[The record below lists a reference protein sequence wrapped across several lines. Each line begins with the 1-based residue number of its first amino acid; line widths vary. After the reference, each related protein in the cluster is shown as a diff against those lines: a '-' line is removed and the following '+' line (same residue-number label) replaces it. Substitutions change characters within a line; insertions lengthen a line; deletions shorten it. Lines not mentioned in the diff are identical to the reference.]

1 MTTASDPSGP
11 WGPHDPGKPGA
22 EPPAGP
28 WGLHEPDP
36 ARAQASDP
44 PTGPHEAARAAAAG
58 ATTGAGAIP
67 QGVRLSATD
76 FLAAQRANRWNTIW
90 LILVLLALGGGFG
103 YLIGAV
109 IDYYGS
115 GAGGYGYQTPYDP
128 LALSA
133 VGLLGAAIFV
143 GIGVG
148 ASAVTFLAG
157 DKVIV
162 GLTGAHEVSAEDE
175 PVLNNVV
182 EEMAI
187 ASGLPKPRLVVIETE
202 AMNAFATG
210 MRPEHAVLGV
220 TRGLLNRLSRDELQG
235 VVGHEMGHIANWDT
249 RYMTAVAILVGLIA
263 LVADGIRRMVFYGGF
278 GGSRRGSG
286 DRKGGGGAILLVL
299 LVVFAILAP
308 IAAMLVRFAV
318 SRQREYLADATSVRF
333 TRNPT
338 GLIHALEKLE
348 AAAEPFQGAN
358 RATQHM
364 FIVNPFRNFGE
375 GASALMATHPPLRA
389 RIERLMNLGAA

>member
-1 MTTASDPSGP
+1 MTSPSDQSGP
-11 WGPHDPGKPGA
+11 WGPHDNDK
-22 EPPAGP
+22 PPAGP
-28 WGLHEPDP
+28 WG
-36 ARAQASDP
+36 
-44 PTGPHEAARAAAAG
+44 PHAAAASN
-58 ATTGAGAIP
+58 ASRAPASASAGKIP
-67 QGVRLSATD
+67 LGPRLTATD
-76 FLAAQRANRWNTIW
+76 FLAAQRANRRNTIW

-109 IDYYGS
+109 IDAYSTQPGFNF
-115 GAGGYGYQTPYDP
+115 DP
-128 LALSA
+128 FAVSA
-133 VGLLGAAIFV
+133 VGLLGAAIFI
-143 GIGVG
+143 GIGLG
-148 ASAVTFLAG
+148 ASAVTFMAG

-162 GLTGAHEVSAEDE
+162 GLTGAHEVTAEEE
-175 PVLNNVV
+175 PVLHNVV

-187 ASGLPKPRLVVIETE
+187 ASGVPKPRLVVIETE

-210 MRPEHAVLGV
+210 MRPERAALGV
-220 TRGLLNRLSRDELQG
+220 TRGLLKNLSRDELQG

-249 RYMTAVAILVGLIA
+249 RYMTAVGILVGLIA
-263 LVADGIRRMVFYGGF
+263 LVADGIRRSVFYGGF
-278 GGSRRGSG
+278 GGSRRSSG
-286 DRKGGGGAILLVL
+286 DRKGGGAGPILLVL

-375 GASALMATHPPLRA
+375 GASALMATHPPLRS
-389 RIERLMNLGAA
+389 RIERLMNLGGG